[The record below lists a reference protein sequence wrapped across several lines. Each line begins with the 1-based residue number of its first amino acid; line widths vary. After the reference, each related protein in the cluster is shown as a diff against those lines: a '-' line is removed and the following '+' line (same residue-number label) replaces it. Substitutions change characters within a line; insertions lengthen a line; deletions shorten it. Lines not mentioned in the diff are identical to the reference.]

1 MLKYMLEKI
10 YIFEKRKN
18 IILIIINNNKINNF
32 TI

>member
-1 MLKYMLEKI
+1 MLEKI

>member
-1 MLKYMLEKI
+1 MLEKI
-10 YIFEKRKN
+10 YIFEKKKN